1 MKLSTWSPTDFSGS
15 SEPMF
20 DMIWLTVFVSGVTR
34 IVKFSIIDTTTPYN
48 AIIGT
53 PWIHSMEAIP
63 STYHQCVKFSSN
75 DGRIQILCGTKRAAR
90 NLLVSEVKL
99 RKRASLVN
107 TVAKPIQKKNIYI
120 YWKRKLSRSA
130 SIRMIQAE
138 QSGSV
143 LISPTNWRKNRLFRQ
158 RCCNILTFA
167 WSTNDINGF
176 GPSIMTHEL
185 NVNPTIKPVW
195 QKRRKLGLK
204 RSKAVNDEVDRLLNA
219 WKITQVR
226 YPEWL
231 ANSLAVKKKNDK
243 CWVCV
248 GL

>member
-90 NLLVSEVKL
+90 NLLVGEVKP
-99 RKRASLVN
+99 RKRASLAN
-107 TVAKPIQKKNIYI
+107 TVAKPIQKKKYI
-120 YWKRKLSRSA
+120 YLLKEEVIEVGINKDDPSRT
-130 SIRMIQAE
+130 IRIGAH
-138 QSGSV
+138 
-143 LISPTNWRKNRLFRQ
+143 
-158 RCCNILTFA
+158 LT
-167 WSTNDINGF
+167 D
-176 GPSIMTHEL
+176 EL
-185 NVNPTIKPVW
+185 
-195 QKRRKLGLK
+195 
-204 RSKAVNDEVDRLLNA
+204 
-219 WKITQVR
+219 
-226 YPEWL
+226 
-231 ANSLAVKKKNDK
+231 KKKSSLSSK
-243 CWVCV
+243 M
-248 GL
+248 L